1 MIIKSESHK
10 IRIDIISRPYENAD
24 NIWDLNWLVT
34 DLEIKIPGFTAKYSL
49 YTTTNDFVRF
59 YEELS
64 NLHQSLEGK
73 AEFVTIESGIYL
85 KATIERKTGKLIWN
99 VESQYPQRDGAILEF
114 EFQSDQSYI
123 YETIREL
130 KDIIKQYPVLS
141 L

>member
-1 MIIKSESHK
+1 MIIKSDTHK
-10 IRIDIISRPYENAD
+10 IRIDILSRPYENAD

-59 YEELS
+59 YEELDK
-64 NLHQSLEGK
+64 LYQSLEGI

-85 KATIERKTGKLIWN
+85 KATIERKTGKLIWS
-99 VESQYPQRDGAILEF
+99 VEAQYPQGDGAILEF
-114 EFQSDQSYI
+114 EFQSDQSYV
-123 YETIREL
+123 YETIRGL
-130 KDIIKQYPVLS
+130 KYIIKQYPVLS